1 TLRDHRGDRGG
12 QGDPEQGQHAG
23 GQHQQ
28 PENRTRQGPRP
39 RLVRPLVEG
48 RVYGNERPGECAL
61 AEQIADGVRDSE
73 GGAEGIR
80 RDAVIAEVMREHP
93 LAHIPEDPRHQ
104 DAPGDLRRVTPPP
117 PPARPPALPQEGPFF
132 LPGPSSRRRPNC
144 SSSRLPTTERVRA
157 SRSGSYTSPPS
168 PPLRS

>member
-1 TLRDHRGDRGG
+1 
-12 QGDPEQGQHAG
+12 
-23 GQHQQ
+23 
-28 PENRTRQGPRP
+28 P

-104 DAPGDLRRVTPPP
+104 NAPGDLRRVTPPP
-117 PPARPPALPQEGPFF
+117 PPAPPSAPPQAGPLF
-132 LPGPSSRRRPNC
+132 LPGCSVTASSNS
-144 SSSRLPTTERVRA
+144 SSSRIPARGRPRA
-157 SRSGSYTSPPS
+157 PRLASHA
-168 PPLRS
+168 

>member
-1 TLRDHRGDRGG
+1 
-12 QGDPEQGQHAG
+12 
-23 GQHQQ
+23 QHQR
-28 PENRTRQGPRP
+28 PGTRTRQGPRP

-104 DAPGDLRRVTPPP
+104 NAPGDLRRVTPPP
-117 PPARPPALPQEGPFF
+117 SPARPPALAQEGRFF
-132 LPGPSSRRRPNC
+132 LPGPSRRRWTNC
-144 SSSRLPTTERVRA
+144 S
-157 SRSGSYTSPPS
+157 PS
-168 PPLRS
+168 PLSAMEPLR

>member
-1 TLRDHRGDRGG
+1 RAARLVEALGDRRGDRGG

-23 GQHQQ
+23 GQNQQ

-104 DAPGDLRRVTPPP
+104 NAPGDLRRVTPPP
-117 PPARPPALPQEGPFF
+117 SPARPSALAQEGRFF
-132 LPGPSSRRRPNC
+132 LPGSSTRRLPNY
-144 SSSRLPTTERVRA
+144 SSSRMPSMERT
-157 SRSGSYTSPPS
+157 SRSTSVS
-168 PPLRS
+168 T